1 MGQARAG
8 YRVQAAVTIRVN
20 PLPRKR
26 GRVRV
31 GALWCYCANLKPP
44 LMIVRFRENVVRR
57 HVQPA
62 KQFAALLRGQKTV

>member
-1 MGQARAG
+1 M
-8 YRVQAAVTIRVN
+8 
-20 PLPRKR
+20 
-26 GRVRV
+26 